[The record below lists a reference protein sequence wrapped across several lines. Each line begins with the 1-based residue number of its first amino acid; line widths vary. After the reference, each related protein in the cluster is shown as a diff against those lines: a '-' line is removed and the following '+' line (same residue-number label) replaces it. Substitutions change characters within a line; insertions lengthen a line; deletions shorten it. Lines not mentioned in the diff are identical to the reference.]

1 MAITIDVRDS
11 YIIYKGRG
19 GAFVRIEKD
28 VLLEGLNYINTVLLL
43 PNNTSGAFY
52 GRAVYLDNG
61 NLINMYLKVKW
72 NEKFFGNGWY
82 INELNDVADDLQRR
96 VFNTIITKES
106 NGTRDE
112 LTKLNIDLLK
122 KLKDKI
128 DR

>member
-1 MAITIDVRDS
+1 MSITIDDMGS
-11 YIIYKGRG
+11 YIIYKGRCD
-19 GAFVRIEKD
+19 AFVRIEKD

-43 PNNTSGAFY
+43 PDNTSGAFY
-52 GRAVYLDNG
+52 GRAVYLDNS

-96 VFNTIITKES
+96 VFSTITTKDS
-106 NGTRDE
+106 NGTRNE

-122 KLKDKI
+122 KLKDKVI
-128 DR
+128 